1 MWPGEGVQGEAGILL
16 ITEVKAIPNPAPL
29 FLSCLLYLSSCPWSC
44 PVLSTSTP
52 FLLFMDCLLY
62 LSSCPHSP
70 VRSSL
75 PQLLFSYSCPVLSTS
90 SSVPL
95 SLSCPLYLS
104 ICPLIPVLCTSTPFL
119 LFLSGPL
126 HLNFCTPF
134 PVLSSLPQHLSPYSC
149 PLHLNSFAIHLTS
162 CPPPLL
168 FSSHVARPASQ
179 HCKFVSWLDLAG
191 YSRQL
196 SCFH

>member
-1 MWPGEGVQGEAGILL
+1 M
-16 ITEVKAIPNPAPL
+16 TVKNG
-29 FLSCLLYLSSCPWSC
+29 
-44 PVLSTSTP
+44 
-52 FLLFMDCLLY
+52 
-62 LSSCPHSP
+62 P

-75 PQLLFSYSCPVLSTS
+75 PQLLSSYSWIVFSTSAHAPIVLSDPLYLNCPVLSTS

>member
-75 PQLLFSYSCPVLSTS
+75 PQLLSSYSCPVLSTS

-104 ICPLIPVLCTSTPFL
+104 ICPLIPVLSTSTPL
-119 LFLSGPL
+119 LFTSRAAPL
-126 HLNFCTPF
+126 PCCSHPM
-134 PVLSSLPQHLSPYSC
+134 LPGQ
-149 PLHLNSFAIHLTS
+149 
-162 CPPPLL
+162 
-168 FSSHVARPASQ
+168 PASI
-179 HCKFVSWLDLAG
+179 VNLYPGWIWLDILG
-191 YSRQL
+191 N
-196 SCFH
+196 FHVFINPMRGDEYKPL

>member
-1 MWPGEGVQGEAGILL
+1 MVWPGEGVQGEAGILL

-75 PQLLFSYSCPVLSTS
+75 PQL
-90 SSVPL
+90 
-95 SLSCPLYLS
+95 
-104 ICPLIPVLCTSTPFL
+104 
-119 LFLSGPL
+119 SGPL
-126 HLNFCTPF
+126 HLIFCTPF

-168 FSSHVARPASQ
+168 FSSHVARPARQ

-191 YSRQL
+191 YSRQF